1 MRCITY
7 FLEQRKKETE
17 IAQDVNICSSLISQI
32 ICEKLLFGNVNF
44 DYLFIYL
51 FEFDFLWI
59 FLPTKVSSCQK
70 SGHAAAG
77 VQIKCRVK
85 LLALTSC

>member
-1 MRCITY
+1 MICITY
-7 FLEQRKKETE
+7 FLEQKKRETE
-17 IAQDVNICSSLISQI
+17 IAQDVNVCSSLISQI
-32 ICEKLLFGNVNF
+32 ICEKLLFGN
-44 DYLFIYL
+44 IYL

-70 SGHAAAG
+70 SGRAEAG

>member
-1 MRCITY
+1 MICITY
-7 FLEQRKKETE
+7 FLEQKKRETE
-17 IAQDVNICSSLISQI
+17 IAQDVNVCSSLISQI
-32 ICEKLLFGNVNF
+32 IVRNF
-44 DYLFIYL
+44 CLETFIYL

-70 SGHAAAG
+70 SGRAEAG